1 MVARAHENRMKSDM
15 IEIAVHPEPERIE
28 RSILLIRGQKVLLD
42 TDLAE
47 LYGATT
53 KALNQAIKRN
63 TDRFPSDFMFRL
75 TKDEK
80 REVVTN
86 CDHLRNLKFSSVLP
100 AAFTEHGAIMAATVL
115 NTQRAITASLFVVR
129 AFVKVRELVNT
140 HKEFARK
147 LEDLERKLVE
157 HDEKFSVVF
166 AAIRE
171 LMEPTTV
178 PPKRRIGFSTSE
190 ESSS

>member
-1 MVARAHENRMKSDM
+1 MVIRAQEGQMKSDI
-15 IEIAVHPEPERIE
+15 IESAMHPEPERIE
-28 RSILLIRGQKVLLD
+28 RSILLLRGQKVMLD
-42 TDLAE
+42 N
-47 LYGATT
+47 G
-53 KALNQAIKRN
+53 
-63 TDRFPSDFMFRL
+63 DRFPPDFMFRL
-75 TKDEK
+75 TEEEK

-86 CDHLRNLKFSSVLP
+86 CDHLRKLKFSNALP

-115 NTQRAITASLFVVR
+115 NTPRAITVSVYVVR
-129 AFVKVRELVNT
+129 AFVKIRELVNT
-140 HKEFARK
+140 QKEFARK

-171 LMEPTTV
+171 LMEPSAV